1 MSAILYLYSWSTSF
15 FLLLIRAFSPFFPK
29 IEASIRGREGCLER
43 WENGVR
49 GLTKPRLLLHV
60 ASVGELEQARG
71 AIAAFAKDR
80 EVDVLLSYFSPSV
93 EKGTKDFHFAKRADF
108 LPFDT
113 RANMREFFR
122 IVRPDF
128 IVLNRYDLWPNF
140 LREARLAG
148 IKVVLINASTPPQGF
163 WGRLGLLLRA
173 PLYRAISAWTFVDAK
188 AAGEWEA
195 FLHVGVDGVVAGDPR
210 VDRALERTKPSAQGE
225 AALAKVRESW
235 SFESERLIVAGS
247 TWAPDESLLLSTLQ
261 ELRERPGFQ
270 DAKLLLV
277 PHEVDEASTRRIEAM
292 ANQHNFRVQVGS
304 RPSTSSKDQEVFIF
318 DAVGALAELYA
329 LGKVSYVGGAFGRGV
344 HSVIEPAA
352 HGNPVAFGPR
362 HGRMPEAESMVVLGA
377 ALALERPSDAKIFA
391 EWLVQVFRGGSGYQK
406 ARDSVG
412 LFIKMH
418 VGAASRVAEFLKL
431 KF

>member
-1 MSAILYLYSWSTSF
+1 
-15 FLLLIRAFSPFFPK
+15 
-29 IEASIRGREGCLER
+29 
-43 WENGVR
+43 
-49 GLTKPRLLLHV
+49 
-60 ASVGELEQARG
+60 
-71 AIAAFAKDR
+71 
-80 EVDVLLSYFSPSV
+80 
-93 EKGTKDFHFAKRADF
+93 
-108 LPFDT
+108 
-113 RANMREFFR
+113 
-122 IVRPDF
+122 
-128 IVLNRYDLWPNF
+128 
-140 LREARLAG
+140 
-148 IKVVLINASTPPQGF
+148 
-163 WGRLGLLLRA
+163 
-173 PLYRAISAWTFVDAK
+173 
-188 AAGEWEA
+188 
-195 FLHVGVDGVVAGDPR
+195 
-210 VDRALERTKPSAQGE
+210 
-225 AALAKVRESW
+225 
-235 SFESERLIVAGS
+235 
-247 TWAPDESLLLSTLQ
+247 
-261 ELRERPGFQ
+261 
-270 DAKLLLV
+270 LLLV

-377 ALALERPSDAKIFA
+377 ALALERPSDARIFA